1 MEKNHIDRNVIAEA
15 TRLGAG
21 DREETR
27 HALACCTSQSVAH
40 EMCTQIIVFERKR
53 LLMVGRFE

>member
-1 MEKNHIDRNVIAEA
+1 MEQNHIDRNVIAET
-15 TRLGAG
+15 TRLRAG

-27 HALACCTSQSVAH
+27 HAFACCTSQGIAH
-40 EMCTQIIVFERKR
+40 EMGTQIIVFERKR